1 MLLWP
6 SDSSTSRSAR
16 PFACSPFVAMRW
28 SAKRSL
34 WFSRHEV
41 AILRRGKARP
51 QLRWSDRPLIAARA
65 RLLQP
70 ERRASLI
77 VTPATLVRWHR
88 EFARM
93 SPRWRTGNGA
103 NCTPEPPDMTAAR
116 RWPRHDR
123 PSGPDRC
130 ARRAPHGQLARH
142 RGPGARA
149 VADPPSTA
157 GSQSRLRRPG
167 HLRSP
172 I

>member
-1 MLLWP
+1 MALRFVYLAFCA
-6 SDSSTSRSAR
+6 TLRL
-16 PFACSPFVAMRW
+16 FA
-28 SAKRSL
+28 
-34 WFSRHEV
+34 
-41 AILRRGKARP
+41 LRRDEVEREAE
-51 QLRWSDRPLIAARA
+51 PLVLPSRGCDPPSREGPAAASLVGPTVDAARA

-103 NCTPEPPDMTAAR
+103 NCTPEPPDLTAAR